1 MGRIPDAP
9 ASIGEFG
16 WKMMLW
22 ENLNLNLAL
31 NHNLRGIKIK
41 ITIKIKK
48 KATTPFPTNQ
58 VVCMGVKKSC
68 AWRVY
73 AFEPVRNLPLRSPV
87 GEPSAMVS
95 APLTQTFRIPEAVLW
110 GAANVALSLSRS
122 GSSRTM
128 SAK

>member
-1 MGRIPDAP
+1 MRLDLAIGVVPNFRIPDTL

-48 KATTPFPTNQ
+48 KATPPFSTNQ
-58 VVCMGVKKSC
+58 VV
-68 AWRVY
+68 
-73 AFEPVRNLPLRSPV
+73 
-87 GEPSAMVS
+87 
-95 APLTQTFRIPEAVLW
+95 
-110 GAANVALSLSRS
+110 
-122 GSSRTM
+122 
-128 SAK
+128 

>member
-1 MGRIPDAP
+1 MLLIRSLAKARIAASKCKGYFRIPDAL

-41 ITIKIKK
+41 ITIKK

-58 VVCMGVKKSC
+58 VVCIYEQTLSGQLILLCRELETLRVGVD
-68 AWRVY
+68 
-73 AFEPVRNLPLRSPV
+73 LD
-87 GEPSAMVS
+87 
-95 APLTQTFRIPEAVLW
+95 
-110 GAANVALSLSRS
+110 
-122 GSSRTM
+122 
-128 SAK
+128 

>member
-1 MGRIPDAP
+1 MGGAMIIHKFRIPDTL

-48 KATTPFPTNQ
+48 KATTPFSTNQ
-58 VVCMGVKKSC
+58 VV
-68 AWRVY
+68 
-73 AFEPVRNLPLRSPV
+73 
-87 GEPSAMVS
+87 
-95 APLTQTFRIPEAVLW
+95 
-110 GAANVALSLSRS
+110 
-122 GSSRTM
+122 
-128 SAK
+128 

>member
-1 MGRIPDAP
+1 MSGKRRAVLEPHKCRIPDAP

-48 KATTPFPTNQ
+48 KATPPFPTNRLSE
-58 VVCMGVKKSC
+58 M
-68 AWRVY
+68 
-73 AFEPVRNLPLRSPV
+73 E
-87 GEPSAMVS
+87 VS
-95 APLTQTFRIPEAVLW
+95 ILD
-110 GAANVALSLSRS
+110 
-122 GSSRTM
+122 
-128 SAK
+128 